1 LKRLLIISPYFPP
14 TNAADMQRVRMS
26 LPYFQESGYSVDV
39 VAVHPRFSHMP
50 VDVLLAEAI
59 PPALTIHYVN
69 ALSSKI
75 ASKVGLGSIALRS
88 FRHYKKYVNRLLQEQ
103 EFDLIYFSTT
113 QFPLC
118 VLGAYWKRRF
128 GVPYVIDVQDPW
140 HTDYYQDKPKSQRP
154 KKYWFS
160 YRLNRWLEPKA
171 MKSVD
176 GLISVSDAYIDDLQ
190 RRYPETR
197 NIPSSTI
204 TFGAF
209 APDMDIARK
218 HAAEFLPLLN
228 PLYKNIVY
236 IGRGGNDMHTA
247 LTKLFEGFKLGLE
260 TDKALFSKLR
270 LHFIGTSYAPNGYGT
285 PTIKPLAYTFGLSN
299 YVIEQTD
306 RISYYHTLVTLN
318 LADGLFIPG
327 SDSPGYTASKI
338 FPYLLSSKPLLA
350 IFADESPA
358 LKVLD
363 EYGVRSSH
371 AFSAA
376 SPAVVMNFLSDVAID
391 RSTTVKYNPEAIE
404 KYSAKKMTEAQCLL
418 FDRVLNGKINK

>member
-1 LKRLLIISPYFPP
+1 
-14 TNAADMQRVRMS
+14 
-26 LPYFQESGYSVDV
+26 
-39 VAVHPRFSHMP
+39 
-50 VDVLLAEAI
+50 
-59 PPALTIHYVN
+59 
-69 ALSSKI
+69 
-75 ASKVGLGSIALRS
+75 
-88 FRHYKKYVNRLLQEQ
+88 LLQEQ

-113 QFPLC
+113 QYPLC

-140 HTDYYQDKPKSQRP
+140 YTDYYQDKPKSQRP

-171 MKSVD
+171 MKNVD
-176 GLISVSDAYIDDLQ
+176 GLISVSETYIDDLQ
-190 RRYPETR
+190 QRYPETC
-197 NIPSSTI
+197 NVPSSTI

-270 LHFIGTSYAPNGYGT
+270 LHFIGTSYAPNGHGT

-338 FPYLLSSKPLLA
+338 YPYLLSSKPLLA

-363 EYGVRSSH
+363 EYSVKSSY
-371 AFSAA
+371 AFSDVT
-376 SPAVVMNFLSDVAID
+376 PALIMNFFGDVAIGK
-391 RSTTVKYNPEAIE
+391 SAAINYNPEAIE
-404 KYSAKKMTEAQCLL
+404 KYSAKKMAEAQCRL
-418 FDRVLNGKINK
+418 FDRVLNEKSK